1 MYCPWIRIEQDTQPC
16 PATKANVRRELL
28 STLQVSRIKAG
39 VKESGESAPARSV
52 VAAADEGKDCG
63 ASPFQ
68 RQPTI
73 TLNTVDFGHDENWIR
88 RLSPDDLINHSGNFY
103 PYYYL
108 NLLSILGDKEPVEK
122 IRGLAVESTRATLL
136 GVREY
141 LSSLS
146 GLPQLAAAAT
156 EAAPATNELITLS
169 GWDTDLIRSLLA
181 RRKGLILCSHHLGP
195 FMKLPHEL
203 ALMGFNVSLVIDD
216 ITYRESVPRL
226 TLVKSKLQKPLADAG
241 DLAGRPAAENI
252 HLLNIINA
260 QDKDGFVL
268 LLKALERGESLFV
281 YVDGNTGWDGVW
293 GNSSKAAIDFLGF
306 PIAVKNG
313 IPRLAAASGAPILPL
328 ITLNRGSERAEVVFG
343 DPIEAP
349 RPMSPEQRDAFV
361 LDSMKSIY
369 KLLEDRALT
378 FIEQWTSSCF
388 LHRWRIPPDSGK
400 QEAPTDA
407 EVGEIESLL
416 RTGKSLRINP
426 TRIAGLNVENSAAL
440 VDARTLRV
448 YRAPEGARDVFL
460 HLLEEGGLN
469 AVQMDLLNGRN
480 RDILTMIAH
489 LKKLEVIVSN

>member
-1 MYCPWIRIEQDTQPC
+1 
-16 PATKANVRRELL
+16 
-28 STLQVSRIKAG
+28 
-39 VKESGESAPARSV
+39 
-52 VAAADEGKDCG
+52 
-63 ASPFQ
+63 
-68 RQPTI
+68 
-73 TLNTVDFGHDENWIR
+73 
-88 RLSPDDLINHSGNFY
+88 
-103 PYYYL
+103 
-108 NLLSILGDKEPVEK
+108 VEK